1 MFKFA
6 ELERTVEDFTP
17 VTTSTPLLRLRDL
30 NDSNDNSNNGDEDTY
45 NVIGCYHAEQSHNTT
60 GREETIDA
68 LGHISENEKL
78 DVLEVESMDMSNSNN
93 PSPVTTDVTRKLFR
107 QSAVFRPL
115 VKFFWLYF

>member
-17 VTTSTPLLRLRDL
+17 VTTSTPLLRLRHL

-45 NVIGCYHAEQSHNTT
+45 NVQKIVQ
-60 GREETIDA
+60 
-68 LGHISENEKL
+68 NEKL